1 MKRPWY
7 RFLYVRSPLAK
18 IGLGILAVMLSVVVL
33 LFLGVIE
40 EPRMQA
46 QTANWEGRAIEK
58 GAELYANNCYTCHG
72 VDGKGLPSVAP
83 ALNSKYFFTQRLAD
97 VGWTGSLRD
106 YVELTVAAGRP
117 SKINTQWAQ
126 IMPTWSHNFGGPL
139 RDDQVENV
147 TLFVLNWEKDA
158 MAQGTPDN
166 PDPWQSFADAPSKAV
181 ASDGSAPVAEVPVE
195 AAGPRTPQE
204 LFAGASGMGC
214 SGCHNLDLPQTAD
227 SRGPVGPNMANL
239 PETAGTRV
247 SDEDAEAYVHNSIV
261 APNAFVNEG
270 YMTGIMPQNFT
281 DRMSEEEINALVAW
295 LLDPNRQR

>member
-18 IGLGILAVMLSVVVL
+18 IGLGILAVMLSIAVL
-33 LFLGVIE
+33 LFLGIIE
-40 EPRMQA
+40 ERRMQA

-106 YVELTVAAGRP
+106 YVELTIAAGRP

-139 RDDQVENV
+139 RDDQVENA

-181 ASDGSAPVAEVPVE
+181 ASDGGAPVAEVPVE

-247 SDEDAEAYVHNSIV
+247 SGEDAETYVHNSIV

>member
-204 LFAGASGMGC
+204 LFAGANGMGC

-247 SDEDAEAYVHNSIV
+247 SGEDAETYVHNSIV

>member
-18 IGLGILAVMLSVVVL
+18 IGLGILAVMLSIAVL
-33 LFLGVIE
+33 LFLGIIE
-40 EPRMQA
+40 ERRMQA

-247 SDEDAEAYVHNSIV
+247 SGEDAETYVHNSIV

>member
-204 LFAGASGMGC
+204 LFAGATGMGC

-247 SDEDAEAYVHNSIV
+247 SGEDAETYVHNSIV